1 MSRYNDSS
9 AVKLERFPV
18 ERVQGQTDQ
27 QQLEVLESKTSPRA
41 KTQAVPY
48 GKYAAIIACV
58 FAVALVIVSSYMQLA
73 SINLQN
79 AKMRQ
84 EIARLQGEENTLNA
98 KKEQMYNLSYVE
110 DYAENKLG
118 MVKLDKSQ
126 VNYVEM
132 DTGDRMVVAA
142 AAAQPAQAGGQ
153 MMDLLSQAFSAVL
166 EYLR

>member
-18 ERVQGQTDQ
+18 ERVQGQVDQ
-27 QQLEVLESKTSPRA
+27 QQLEVLESKTSARV
-41 KTQAVPY
+41 KRQAVPY
-48 GKYAAIIACV
+48 GKYAVMIACV

-84 EIARLQGEENTLNA
+84 EITRLQDEENALNA
-98 KKEQMYNLSYVE
+98 KKEQMYNLAYVE
-110 DYAENKLG
+110 DYAENTLG

-132 DTGDRMVVAA
+132 DTGDRMVLAA
-142 AAAQPAQAGGQ
+142 AADPAQAGGD
-153 MMDLLSQAFSAVL
+153 MMDALSQAFSAVL